1 MNNEEINL
9 DFLDNIKI
17 DDEIDNDIE
26 IDESNFSRLFVGQ
39 KRFEKQY
46 EVTKE
51 EILERYPYNLKNE
64 NIK

>member
-1 MNNEEINL
+1 MQSVQLSYARYN
-9 DFLDNIKI
+9 FYK
-17 DDEIDNDIE
+17 DNDIE